1 MDCHLTPLSV
11 KAGLIFLLEVIP
23 DMKLLVTENGNIV
36 AERITNAHSF
46 FSRLKGLMFTRL
58 FPAGSALHIQP
69 CRSIHTF
76 FMNYAI
82 DVVFVDSHFEVVA
95 VLEHMEPKRVS
106 KVYSGAVS
114 AIELPAGTIDKT
126 GIKPG
131 MILRK
136 VKGEEINYDRQA
148 ERPSS

>member
-1 MDCHLTPLSV
+1 
-11 KAGLIFLLEVIP
+11 
-23 DMKLLVTENGNIV
+23 MKLLNTANGIVV

-46 FSRLKGLMFTRL
+46 FSRLKGLMFTRA

-95 VLEHMEPKRVS
+95 VLENMQPKRVS
-106 KVYSGAVS
+106 KVYSEAAS
-114 AIELPAGTIDKT
+114 AIELPAGTIERT
-126 GIKPG
+126 GINPG
-131 MILRK
+131 MILTRIRR
-136 VKGEEINYDRQA
+136 GGNDL
-148 ERPSS
+148 